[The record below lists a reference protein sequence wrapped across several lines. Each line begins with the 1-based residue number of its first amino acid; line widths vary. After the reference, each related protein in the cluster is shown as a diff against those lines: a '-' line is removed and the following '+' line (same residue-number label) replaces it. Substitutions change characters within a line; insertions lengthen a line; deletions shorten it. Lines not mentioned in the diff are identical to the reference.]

1 MTIYEKL
8 LDELQKHPEM
18 AVFARAWELGNEE
31 AERVKKE
38 MQGAQM
44 PKVEAEYSL
53 FVFKKEIE
61 RIVGASAIM
70 PPAEIDADFALPC
83 FALAKE
89 RKVSPVVVAKEI
101 TDALEKANLPFIAS
115 VVVAG
120 GYVNVK
126 LSDKALAQ
134 GTLAA
139 ALGERYGEASDGVG
153 KTLVI
158 EYSAPNVAKPMSV
171 GHLRSTIIGE
181 SLKRLYEFQGYTV
194 VGINHLGDYG
204 TQFGKLLV
212 AYEMWKD
219 EAALSKEPVKEM
231 LRLYVKFHEEA
242 EKDATLEDRAREKFK
257 QLENGDPV
265 LVRLWLAFCVASA
278 REFDAVYRALGV
290 QIDLTL
296 GESFYETKLRPTVE
310 KCLEKKIAVKN
321 EDGSVAVSFE
331 EDKLPSF
338 LLQKRDGSSLY
349 ATRDIAAAEFR
360 LETFNPEKIIYV
372 VGNEQTLHFRQVF
385 ATLERLGH
393 DTKAFQHDGFGMI
406 SLPEGKMSTRAGR
419 VVFLEDLMQ
428 EAQKRA
434 YDIVLQKSPELSE
447 AEKQDIAEAVGVS
460 AIMYS
465 DLSQGR
471 ERDIVFSW
479 ERAMNMEGNS
489 APYLMYA
496 YARARSILRK
506 GGAELDANDISRI
519 TITTEREA
527 KLVRLIARFPQ
538 AVSEATTHDHPHM
551 IATYLNE
558 LAQAFSAFYSNDAVL
573 TAEGDVKVTRLLL
586 VSATAKTLKNGL
598 FLLGI
603 RTLERM

>member
-8 LDELQKHPEM
+8 LAELEKRPETD
-18 AVFARAWELGNEE
+18 VFAREWELGKEE
-31 AERVKKE
+31 AERVKKGK
-38 MQGAQM
+38 QGAQK
-44 PKVEAEYSL
+44 PKAEAEYPL
-53 FVFKKEIE
+53 FAFKREIE
-61 RIVGASAIM
+61 KAAGAVAIT
-70 PPAEIDADFALPC
+70 PPGEVDADFAIPC

-89 RKVSPVVVAKEI
+89 RKANPVAVAKELA
-101 TDALEKANLPFIAS
+101 DALEKAKLPFVAS
-115 VVVAG
+115 VSVAG

-126 LSDKALAQ
+126 LSDKALAE
-134 GTLAA
+134 GALAA
-139 ALGERYGEASDGVG
+139 ALGERYGSSADGAG

-181 SLKRLYEFQGYTV
+181 SLKRLYEFQGYSV
-194 VGINHLGDYG
+194 VGINHLGDFG

-212 AYEMWKD
+212 AYELWKD
-219 EAALSKEPVKEM
+219 EAALAKEPVKEM

-242 EKDATLEDRAREKFK
+242 EKDDTLEDRAREKFK
-257 QLENGDPV
+257 QLEGGDPE
-265 LVRLWLAFCVASA
+265 LVRLWLAFCVASVS
-278 REFDAVYRALGV
+278 EFDAVYRALGV

-310 KCLEKKIAVKN
+310 KCLDKKIAVKN

-331 EDKLPSF
+331 GDKLPSF
-338 LLQKRDGSSLY
+338 LLQKKDGSSLY

-360 LETFNPEKIIYV
+360 METFKPEKIIYV

-385 ATLERLGH
+385 ATLESLGH
-393 DTKAFQHDGFGMI
+393 DKNRFQHDGFGLV

-419 VVFLEDLMQ
+419 VVFLEDLLQ

-434 YDIVLQKSPELSE
+434 YDIVLQKSPEFSE
-447 AEKQDIAEAVGVS
+447 EEKRDIAEVVGVS
-460 AIMYS
+460 AIIYN

-471 ERDIVFSW
+471 ERDITFTW

-506 GGAELDANDISRI
+506 AGAEPRAEDAQMANLN
-519 TITTEREA
+519 EREA
-527 KLVRLIARFPQ
+527 KLVRLIARFPE
-538 AVSEATTHDHPHM
+538 AVREATAHDHPHLL
-551 IATYLNE
+551 ATHLNE
-558 LAQAFSAFYSNDAVL
+558 LAQAFGTFYNQDQVL
-573 TAEGDVKVTRLLL
+573 TAEGDTKTTRLLL
-586 VSATAKTLKNGL
+586 VAATAQTLKNGL